1 MYWFM
6 ALAVVLAVVA
16 DQLVKLWVVQSI
28 PLHTVVEAIP
38 GLFHFTYVQNTG
50 AAFSAL
56 EGQTWLFA
64 LVFLAFTAAIV
75 WEFSKKRWGFT
86 NFERWLIAA
95 IYAGTRF
102 SVGLKTD
109 GTVVFAGNC
118 GFDCSGWKH
127 IDNLAAGDFFLL
139 GLNEEGTV
147 LSIGVEEA
155 IGPNTPGVIAQWE
168 NISQIAAG
176 NDHIVAVTADGKI
189 LCAGKNDYR
198 QLHVEGF
205 TITCPKPIS
214 LP

>member
-86 NFERWLIAA
+86 NFERWCITLI
-95 IYAGTRF
+95 
-102 SVGLKTD
+102 
-109 GTVVFAGNC
+109 FAGGLGNMIDRIRL
-118 GFDCSGWKH
+118 GYVVDMLAVDFMDFPVFNVADCY
-127 IDNLAAGDFFLL
+127 I
-139 GLNEEGTV
+139 T
-147 LSIGVEEA
+147 
-155 IGPNTPGVIAQWE
+155 
-168 NISQIAAG
+168 
-176 NDHIVAVTADGKI
+176 
-189 LCAGKNDYR
+189 CAGIAIM
-198 QLHVEGF
+198 V
-205 TITCPKPIS
+205 S
-214 LP
+214 LVCFNKKFWKDEKA